1 MEVFTQLIH
10 TKAKKEDYVQKE
22 EKGIMYAGSI
32 ETRFNSLYILAAF
45 SHLQAGE
52 CAENR
57 VIK

>member
-10 TKAKKEDYVQKE
+10 TKKEKAYCKE
-22 EKGIMYAGSI
+22 KEKGIMYAGSI